1 MARLGTSARA
11 GGFAAGLLCA
21 VAAFGLVLPASAQVR
36 SVASDVVDLAARG
49 SFASFTPAS
58 VDDRLAAYLA
68 ERSTGKGRMMRFT
81 PAGSASRPDRSVTV
95 AVRVDEETA
104 RAISVRSAIRQV
116 AERPPT
122 AATLAV
128 APTSYSL
135 GIAKDYQSFAPTQ
148 VTLPD
153 SVAKVQMPD
162 LSKFRPARGEQGK
175 PSRFG
180 ADISLASETPAGR
193 APRSMSGLGDQSV
206 DIEGRYSVTRNLDV
220 TAGVRVSQ
228 DRERL
233 APLED
238 SKDAGAVYVGTKLRF

>member
-1 MARLGTSARA
+1 MARQRISAKA
-11 GGFAAGLLCA
+11 GGIAAGMLCA
-21 VAAFGLVLPASAQVR
+21 AAVFGMVLPASAQVR
-36 SVASDVVDLAARG
+36 SGALGAVDLAARG

-58 VDDRLAAYLA
+58 VDDRLAAYVA

-81 PAGSASRPDRSVTV
+81 PAGAATRPDRSVTV
-95 AVRVDEETA
+95 AVRVDEDTA
-104 RAISVRSAIRQV
+104 RAISVRAAIRQV

-135 GIAKDYQSFAPTQ
+135 GIAKDYKSFATP

-162 LSKFRPARGEQGK
+162 LSQFRPSRSENRK

-180 ADISLASETPAGR
+180 ADISLGSEAPAGR
-193 APRSMSGLGDQSV
+193 SPRSMAGMADQSV
-206 DIEGRYSVTRNLDV
+206 DVEGRYSVTRNLDV
-220 TAGVRVSQ
+220 TAGVRVTQERDRLDPLPEGQ
-228 DRERL
+228 DN
-233 APLED
+233 
-238 SKDAGAVYVGTKLRF
+238 GAVYVGTKFRF